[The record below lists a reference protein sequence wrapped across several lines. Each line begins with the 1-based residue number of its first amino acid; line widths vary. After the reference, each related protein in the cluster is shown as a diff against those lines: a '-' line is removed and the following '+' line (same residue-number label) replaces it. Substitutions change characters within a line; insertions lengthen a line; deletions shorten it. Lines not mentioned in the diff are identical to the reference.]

1 MIITKTKS
9 KQVVGGKTIVI
20 TTTKTVKLVKDY
32 ISEAA
37 DSVEKKANELISSA
51 MNNPEVKKVI
61 GAASQSMKVI
71 MEIMRTYRKI
81 EQTMEAISFIIKD
94 ISLLAGAWT
103 NPTTIPV
110 ALNDFIKI
118 AQAYTSRMPM
128 QLLKLSLEFILKLPV
143 SETTSSEAKEI
154 IDALNKTT
162 NAQKTLSETKSK
174 EAIENITIDE
184 ISGDITTT
192 GTLETPALVTG
203 WKIVEEADKRLKLLK
218 VRKYFFSIYGEGG
231 VLDNTN
237 LGDGIV
243 DVAKIFLTA
252 VNTYTDLPA
261 GVANN
266 YTFVLDEKRY
276 YRYYNNEYF
285 IDATNTAKLKQ
296 LQDELIKKIAKLVKA
311 SILLE
316 RPDFQGTMDKLGLA
330 TVDLSTYNQL
340 LQLDLDSIKSV
351 NDYVDS
357 YSDYLIKN
365 ILTDEELTD
374 LINKIIKDFEK
385 NYSNNAGKLRVL
397 IDSALSNKLREAM
410 KNFLDV
416 DVNYYIEALR
426 LFTENLTSILSVI
439 DVDFEELSINSDS
452 FSNTNIVN
460 ATTTAKTK
468 YDTYIDLLKTEYTNG
483 FAAIAASYTEFD
495 SVKEKTLD
503 LFSDLILLEKSD
515 LRKLSSTNFYLTSGE
530 FDSLKTSFDII
541 FDSNKV
547 KVRNEVSNI
556 IKRIDVDI
564 NDLNYNKQIYE
575 EKRLKVAFNSIFD
588 DFKLKIIKSLNEL
601 MDTDILFESYSKR
614 YRIFTRVLYFIN
626 YVVQI
631 KLASSI
637 NNLEASLETF
647 YTAAAGDS
655 NAFKASVLAHLESVW
670 KSIHFSKTIE
680 YARFEFDEQAKSI
693 LLGLTNYYSK
703 TTS

>member
-1 MIITKTKS
+1 
-9 KQVVGGKTIVI
+9 
-20 TTTKTVKLVKDY
+20 
-32 ISEAA
+32 
-37 DSVEKKANELISSA
+37 
-51 MNNPEVKKVI
+51 
-61 GAASQSMKVI
+61 
-71 MEIMRTYRKI
+71 
-81 EQTMEAISFIIKD
+81 
-94 ISLLAGAWT
+94 
-103 NPTTIPV
+103 
-110 ALNDFIKI
+110 
-118 AQAYTSRMPM
+118 
-128 QLLKLSLEFILKLPV
+128 
-143 SETTSSEAKEI
+143 
-154 IDALNKTT
+154 
-162 NAQKTLSETKSK
+162 
-174 EAIENITIDE
+174 
-184 ISGDITTT
+184 
-192 GTLETPALVTG
+192 
-203 WKIVEEADKRLKLLK
+203 
-218 VRKYFFSIYGEGG
+218 
-231 VLDNTN
+231 
-237 LGDGIV
+237 
-243 DVAKIFLTA
+243 
-252 VNTYTDLPA
+252 
-261 GVANN
+261 
-266 YTFVLDEKRY
+266 
-276 YRYYNNEYF
+276 
-285 IDATNTAKLKQ
+285 
-296 LQDELIKKIAKLVKA
+296 
-311 SILLE
+311 
-316 RPDFQGTMDKLGLA
+316 MDKLGLA